1 MAIAAHDIDDRLDQ
15 LIAVTRRLNEL
26 MSLETAALK
35 ARELDASSKDW
46 EEKERLAHTYRLE
59 MTNLAKNPDELV
71 KASASL
77 RKEMFETVRRF
88 QEVLAEHSKALTAMR
103 EVTEGLVESIARE
116 VAGETM
122 GPRGYGAM
130 GQVAGGSRA
139 SGIAV
144 NAKA

>member
-26 MSLETAALK
+26 MTLETAALK

-88 QEVLAEHSKALTAMR
+88 QEVLAEA
-103 EVTEGLVESIARE
+103 
-116 VAGETM
+116 
-122 GPRGYGAM
+122 
-130 GQVAGGSRA
+130 
-139 SGIAV
+139 
-144 NAKA
+144 